1 MWFSPVQQKNPG
13 VPCEKPVLHSL
24 TASANWFGERASLMP
39 EFPRTWQVLGQ
50 PHAAE
55 LESSL
60 FGGRVLPCL
69 PTEVMKTFI
78 YLYWQWLRRELVGRY
93 RGSFLGIAWPIL
105 QPVIQILVFTLIFY
119 KFMNMRWPAA
129 SAEIQGGSNAVMYGL
144 NIFAG
149 MIVFNFFAEVLSRSP
164 TAVLAHPNL
173 VTKVRFPLLLLPV
186 VTVGAALVGVVI
198 GSVLLWLVMLLMNGF
213 SLYALLL
220 PLYFTP
226 ILAYGLAGA
235 WLLAGLGVYLRD
247 IGQIMPS
254 VISLLMFLTPIFY
267 PASAIP
273 ESIKIVFYFNPMA
286 WGVEVFRSLLIAG
299 ELPDTQLFLINLAVS
314 LAGVL
319 AARLFFNRIS
329 KGFSDV
335 L

>member
-1 MWFSPVQQKNPG
+1 
-13 VPCEKPVLHSL
+13 
-24 TASANWFGERASLMP
+24 
-39 EFPRTWQVLGQ
+39 
-50 PHAAE
+50 
-55 LESSL
+55 
-60 FGGRVLPCL
+60 
-69 PTEVMKTFI
+69 MKTFI

-93 RGSFLGIAWPIL
+93 RGSFLGIAWPVL

-119 KFMNMRWPAA
+119 KFMNMRWP
-129 SAEIQGGSNAVMYGL
+129 STGGGIGVESSSGAVMYGL
-144 NIFAG
+144 NIFEG
-149 MIVFNFFAEVLSRSP
+149 MIVFNFFAEILSRSP

-186 VTVGAALVGVVI
+186 VTVGAALVGLVI
-198 GSVLLWLVMLLMNGF
+198 GSVLLSLVMLLMYGF
-213 SLYALLL
+213 SPYALLL
-220 PLYFTP
+220 PVYFIP

-273 ESIKIVFYFNPMA
+273 ESIKLVFYFNPMA
-286 WGVEVFRSLLIAG
+286 WGVEVFRSLLIVGA
-299 ELPDTQLFLINLAVS
+299 LPDHHLFLVNLAVS
-314 LAGVL
+314 LVGVV
-319 AARLFFNRIS
+319 AARLLFNRIS

>member
-1 MWFSPVQQKNPG
+1 
-13 VPCEKPVLHSL
+13 
-24 TASANWFGERASLMP
+24 
-39 EFPRTWQVLGQ
+39 
-50 PHAAE
+50 
-55 LESSL
+55 
-60 FGGRVLPCL
+60 
-69 PTEVMKTFI
+69 MKTFI

-93 RGSFLGIAWPIL
+93 RGSFLGIAWPVL

-119 KFMNMRWPAA
+119 KFMNMRWPSA
-129 SAEIQGGSNAVMYGL
+129 STGSGAGVEGGSGAVMYGL

-149 MIVFNFFAEVLSRSP
+149 MIVFNFFAEILSRSP
-164 TAVLAHPNL
+164 TAILAHPNL

-186 VTVGAALVGVVI
+186 VTVGAAMVGLVI
-198 GSVLLWLVMLLMNGF
+198 GSVLLSLVMLLIYGF
-213 SLYALLL
+213 SAYALLL
-220 PLYFTP
+220 PIYFIP
-226 ILAYGLAGA
+226 ILAYGLTVA
-235 WLLAGLGVYLRD
+235 WLLAGLGVYMRD

-273 ESIKIVFYFNPMA
+273 ESIKLIFYFNPMA
-286 WGVEVFRSLLIAG
+286 WGVDVFRSLLILG
-299 ELPDTQLFLINLAVS
+299 TLPDNHLFFINLVVS
-314 LAGVL
+314 LAGVI